1 MRTKLAALFGA
12 LAVCALVAAP
22 ALAGDHTQP
31 GIPGTANCAGQSAA
45 FLAQEGKNAGIQDA
59 RGIGQ
64 LEHYLGV
71 TNKDVQTAIAEY
83 CAGP

>member
-1 MRTKLAALFGA
+1 MREKLAALFGA
-12 LAVCALVAAP
+12 LMVCALVAAP

-31 GIPGTANCAGQSAA
+31 GVPGTANCAGQSAA
-45 FLAQEGKNAGIQDA
+45 FLAQEGKNVDIQDA

-64 LEHYLGV
+64 LAAFVGLSV
-71 TNKDVQTAIAEY
+71 KDVQAAIDAY